1 MDRGT
6 HRSRDHHALWGA
18 VHKMSRIKILIGM
31 TDELLTKLDMV
42 SMKMGL
48 SRTAYIITVLQSAV
62 SRDLKK
68 VQRDE

>member
-1 MDRGT
+1 
-6 HRSRDHHALWGA
+6 
-18 VHKMSRIKILIGM
+18 MSRVKILLAM

-42 SMKMGL
+42 SIKMGL
-48 SRTAYIITVLQSAV
+48 SRTAYIITILQSAV

>member
-1 MDRGT
+1 
-6 HRSRDHHALWGA
+6 
-18 VHKMSRIKILIGM
+18 MSRVKILLAM

-42 SMKMGL
+42 SIKMGL

-62 SRDLKK
+62 YRDLKK

>member
-1 MDRGT
+1 
-6 HRSRDHHALWGA
+6 
-18 VHKMSRIKILIGM
+18 MSRIKILIGM
-31 TDELLTKLDMV
+31 TDELLTKLDIV

-48 SRTAYIITVLQSAV
+48 SRTAYIITILQNAV

>member
-1 MDRGT
+1 
-6 HRSRDHHALWGA
+6 
-18 VHKMSRIKILIGM
+18 MSRIKILIGM

-48 SRTAYIITVLQSAV
+48 SRTAYIITILQSAV

>member
-1 MDRGT
+1 
-6 HRSRDHHALWGA
+6 
-18 VHKMSRIKILIGM
+18 MSRVKILLAM

-42 SMKMGL
+42 SIKMGL

-62 SRDLKK
+62 NRDLKK

>member
-1 MDRGT
+1 
-6 HRSRDHHALWGA
+6 
-18 VHKMSRIKILIGM
+18 M

-42 SMKMGL
+42 SIKMGL
-48 SRTAYIITVLQSAV
+48 SRTAYIITILQSAV

>member
-1 MDRGT
+1 
-6 HRSRDHHALWGA
+6 
-18 VHKMSRIKILIGM
+18 MSRVKILLAM

-48 SRTAYIITVLQSAV
+48 SRTAYIITILQSAV

>member
-1 MDRGT
+1 
-6 HRSRDHHALWGA
+6 
-18 VHKMSRIKILIGM
+18 MSRIKILIGM

-42 SMKMGL
+42 SMKMGI

>member
-1 MDRGT
+1 
-6 HRSRDHHALWGA
+6 
-18 VHKMSRIKILIGM
+18 MSRIKILIGM

>member
-1 MDRGT
+1 
-6 HRSRDHHALWGA
+6 
-18 VHKMSRIKILIGM
+18 MSRIKILIGM
-31 TDELLTKLDMV
+31 TDDLLTKLDMV